1 MNDIFEE
8 LENFAWSLGDNPMA
22 MEILAKKYPSAKMTI
37 YHVEDFI
44 LPENVIACDGNGEG
58 EIVPVKRLATVCIE
72 SKGSE
77 EKEFVKMT
85 FEEIW
90 TSPYA
95 VPWDNHSWDLLFW
108 NNLTD
113 EEVQIDVPYV
123 QQ

>member
-22 MEILAKKYPSAKMTI
+22 MEILAKKYPSAGMTI
-37 YHVEDFI
+37 YHVEDFT
-44 LPENVIACDGNGEG
+44 LPENVIACDGNGAG
-58 EIVPVKRLATVCIE
+58 EVVPVKRLTPTYIE
-72 SKGSE
+72 SKGLD
-77 EKEFVKMT
+77 EKELVKVK

-95 VPWDNHSWDLLFW
+95 VPWDNGNWDLLFW
-108 NNLTD
+108 NNITD

-123 QQ
+123 K